1 MTLTRQLWIVITV
14 LISLTFISGF
24 LVSGYSARNYFVE
37 QLTVKN
43 IDNATGLALSLSQME
58 KDPVTVELMI
68 SAQFDTGHYHRIRL
82 EGPNGETLQI
92 REREEQTVEAPQWFA
107 SLIDFDIPPGV
118 AQIQDGWRQYGT
130 LYVESESA
138 YALAALWRITYQLFF
153 WFLAIALVCGLIA
166 TAVLRRISQ
175 PLQAVVAQ
183 AEAIGERRFVTSE
196 EPGTLEFKRV
206 VRAMNTLTKRVR
218 SMLEYEA
225 KRLDEIRRQSQ
236 LDPATGVA
244 NREQFFRLLSARLNL
259 DDRSICDALVLL
271 RITGLQALNSKL
283 GRAGTDRWIK
293 QLVDDVQAEL
303 SSHSDNYS
311 QCVVGRLN
319 GSDFVV
325 LAQDSEFADELTER
339 IWAVVS
345 RDIDQQKLGEVYP
358 VALAGSAYHPGETHG
373 HLMAR
378 LDDLLA
384 AAEQASGRR
393 LMMAQDASHEPL
405 FSDAESWRH
414 ALLSALQS
422 DSISF
427 ACYPAM
433 TARGGIVHEE
443 AMLRMRMG
451 ERELPAGAVIGWA
464 RRLRLLPRIDLQML
478 DRVLDALDQEPSRQL
493 AVNLSVDSVR
503 DVASHLAIIEKI
515 AEHDKLVTRRLSLE
529 LNEQVAVQYPESL
542 ASFAAA
548 VKRHGVRVG
557 LQSAGKNIA
566 AIGGLETLGLDYMK
580 VDASLIQHQ
589 DEQVA
594 SLLRGLC
601 KLGHSL
607 GLIMIA
613 EGVLADTDQA
623 ALTEL
628 GFDAFTGPGVS
639 AG

>member
-1 MTLTRQLWIVITV
+1 MSLTRQLWIVISV
-14 LISLTFISGF
+14 LISLTFVSGF

-58 KDPVTVELMI
+58 KDPVTIELMI
-68 SAQFDTGHYHRIRL
+68 SAQFDTGHYSRIRL
-82 EGPNGETLQI
+82 EGPNGETLQV
-92 REREEQTVEAPQWFA
+92 RERGEQAAQAPGWF
-107 SLIDFDIPPGV
+107 SGLIDFDIPPGV

-153 WFLAIALVCGLIA
+153 WFLAIALICGLIA

-183 AEAIGERRFVTSE
+183 AEAIGERRFLTSE

-218 SMLEYEA
+218 SMLEHEA
-225 KRLDEIRRQSQ
+225 RRLDEIRRKSQ
-236 LDPATGVA
+236 LDPDTGVA
-244 NREQFFRLLSARLNL
+244 NREQFFRLLSARLNC
-259 DDRSICDALVLL
+259 DDTSICDALVLM
-271 RITGLQALNSKL
+271 RITGLQALNAKL
-283 GRAGTDRWIK
+283 GRAGADQWIK
-293 QLVDDVQAEL
+293 QLIDDIQAEL
-303 SSHSDNYS
+303 AVQSDRYS
-311 QCVVGRLN
+311 QCFVGRLN

-325 LAQDSEFADELTER
+325 LAQDSEFAADLAESV
-339 IWAVVS
+339 WAVIS
-345 RDIDQQKLGEVYP
+345 RDIEQKDVGEFYP
-358 VALAGSAYHPGETHG
+358 VALAGSSYHPGEAHG

-384 AAEQASGRR
+384 SAEQVSGKRMVLAEELPDR
-393 LMMAQDASHEPL
+393 PV
-405 FSDAESWRH
+405 FPDAESWRQ
-414 ALLSALQS
+414 ALLAALQV
-422 DSISF
+422 DSITF
-427 ACYPAM
+427 ACYPVM
-433 TARGGIVHEE
+433 TVREELVHDE
-443 AMLRMRMG
+443 AMLRIRLG
-451 ERELPAGAVIGWA
+451 DQELPAGAVIGWA
-464 RRLRLLPRIDLQML
+464 RRLRFLQEIDLQML

-503 DVASHLAIIEKI
+503 DIACHLAIIEKI
-515 AEHDKLVTRRLSLE
+515 ASHANLVTRRLSLE

-566 AIGGLETLGLDYMK
+566 AIGGLEKLGLDYMK

-589 DEQVA
+589 DDNVA

-613 EGVLADTDQA
+613 EGVLVDTDKVT
-623 ALTEL
+623 LVDL